1 MSQKMDSTISPLP
14 EGSLIGLVGGG
25 QLGMFFTQAAQ
36 KLGYRVCCFCN
47 HKEEPAARY
56 ADEIICAPFSDQ
68 AAIESLCSK
77 CEVVTYEFESIPP
90 ETLAAVNRHCHLM
103 PSLEVVQTSQD
114 RSLEKAFLS
123 RNELPTADFA
133 IIESVADLKEALS
146 QERFNGSA
154 VLKTAR
160 DGYDG
165 KGQWKLRGDDPQSRL
180 DEVWQEVAD
189 RKCTLERL
197 VDLKKEVSVVVAGDQ
212 HRNIKTI
219 GPIENHHVNHIL
231 DQSWIDHSDDA
242 EIAATALELAT
253 KIAKQFGL
261 VGTLCVEFFVES
273 DGTVLVNEIA
283 PRPHNSGHLTID
295 AFSLSQF
302 DLQALAVSGYEI
314 SDPVELKPA
323 VMINLLGDL
332 WLDQE
337 PDFDLVAKELDCE
350 VFLHLYGKTTPRAG
364 RKMGHVTLV
373 AEDQQHALDCA
384 DRYRKLLRSLTANQ
398 NS

>member
-1 MSQKMDSTISPLP
+1 M
-14 EGSLIGLVGGG
+14 IGLVGGG
-25 QLGMFFTQAAQ
+25 QLGMFFTQCAQ

-47 HKEEPAARY
+47 HSDEPAAKF
-56 ADEIICAPFSDQ
+56 ADEVICAPFTDQ
-68 AAIESLCSK
+68 KAIESLCAK
-77 CEVVTYEFESIPP
+77 CEVVTYEFESIPA
-90 ETLAAVNRHCHLM
+90 ETLSAIDQRSKLM
-103 PSLEVVQTSQD
+103 PSLKVVQTAQD
-114 RSLEKAFLS
+114 RSIEKTFL
-123 RNELPTADFA
+123 RDNDLPTSEFA
-133 IIESVADLKEALS
+133 IIESMDDLVEALS
-146 QERFNGSA
+146 EDRFSGST

-165 KGQWKLRGDDPQSRL
+165 KGQWKLRSNQTQTEL
-180 DEVWQEVAD
+180 AEVWNEVAG

-197 VDLKKEVSVVVAGDQ
+197 IDLEKEVSVIVAGDQ
-212 HRNIKTI
+212 YGNVSTI

-231 DQSWIDHSDDA
+231 DQSSIDRSGDA
-242 EIAATALELAT
+242 GVNETAVELAT
-253 KIAKQFGL
+253 KIATEFGL
-261 VGTLCVEFFVES
+261 VGTLCVEFFVS
-273 DGTVLVNEIA
+273 TDGQILVNEIA

-314 SDPVELKPA
+314 SAPVELKSA

-337 PDFDLVAKELDCE
+337 PDFEAFARELDCE
-350 VFLHLYGKTTPRAG
+350 IFLHLYGKTTPRAG

-373 AEDQQHALDCA
+373 ADTPKQASEFADC
-384 DRYRKLLRSLTANQ
+384 YRKLLRCPIANQ